1 MMEPS
6 EFFTSK
12 VFQDRTDA
20 GRQLAAALEPFRSTR
35 PVVLA
40 LPRGGVPVAYEVART
55 LDAPLDLVLVRK
67 IGTPWQPEL
76 AIAAVVDG
84 GQPETVVMQDLVDKL
99 NVSRSYI
106 EKQASIELEELER
119 RRSCYLAERPRVD
132 IADRTVIVIDD
143 GLATGATM
151 EAALHA
157 TRRAN
162 PDRLIMAV
170 PVAPP
175 DTIGRL
181 RAEVDD
187 VVCLHSPALFGAI
200 GLFYREFHQLHDDEV
215 VDLLKR
221 AKTDGSDPDEARK
234 APS

>member
-20 GRQLAAALEPFRSTR
+20 GRQLATALERFRSAR

-40 LPRGGVPVAYEVART
+40 LPRGGVPVAYEVAQA

-84 GQPETVVMQDLVDKL
+84 GRPETVVVQDIVDNL
-99 NVSRSYI
+99 NIPPSYI
-106 EKQASIELEELER
+106 EKQAEIELEELER
-119 RRSCYLAERPRVD
+119 RRACYLADRPR
-132 IADRTVIVIDD
+132 ADLTGRTAIVIDD

-157 TRRAN
+157 TRRAK
-162 PDRLIMAV
+162 PKRLILAV

-175 DTIGRL
+175 DTIDRL
-181 RAEVDD
+181 RNQVDD
-187 VVCLHSPALFGAI
+187 VICLHAPALFGAI
-200 GLFYREFHQLHDDEV
+200 GLFYREFHQLRDHEV

-221 AKTDGSDPDEARK
+221 AKPDKTDRNEAK
-234 APS
+234 Q

>member
-1 MMEPS
+1 MEPS
-6 EFFTSK
+6 EFFASK
-12 VFQDRTDA
+12 IFHDRADA
-20 GRQLAAALEPFRSTR
+20 GRQLAVALEAFRSAR

-84 GQPETVVMQDLVDKL
+84 GRPETVVNQGHRRQAEDPP
-99 NVSRSYI
+99 SYI
-106 EKQASIELEELER
+106 EKQAAIELEELER
-119 RRSCYLAERPRVD
+119 RRACYLADRPRVA
-132 IADRTVIVIDD
+132 ITDRTAIVVDD

-157 TRRAN
+157 TRRAK
-162 PDRLIMAV
+162 PKRLILAV

-175 DTIGRL
+175 DTIDRL
-181 RAEVDD
+181 RNQVDD
-187 VVCLHSPALFGAI
+187 VICLHAPALFGAI
-200 GLFYREFHQLHDDEV
+200 GLFYHEFHQLSDDEV

-221 AKTDGSDPDEARK
+221 AEASKPDHEA
-234 APS
+234 